1 MRLRALALFFII
13 FLSIISYHALAQIS
27 GASCPESAQYYSK
40 DSINIVTFGASTV
53 EGVNGLDFQP
63 YLTTSFLKCY
73 PGKTINVQK
82 YGVSGETTGQ
92 GLLRIDNAIANKTG
106 FITIL
111 MGAND
116 AVQIEAGR
124 LTLADTES
132 NMRLLIL
139 KSLQQK
145 LIPIICTIQNFDDR
159 KSALNR
165 RINFQIAAIN
175 TLYRK
180 LANEYGAYLA
190 DINAVI
196 RRDFT
201 LYQDPIHPNARGNR
215 LISFVLFDTVNKI
228 IAEKFLQ
235 FTVTQNYPNP
245 GRDKTFI
252 DIVMPNAEKIEFKI
266 YNLQGKLMQ
275 TVLNE
280 YLNTGKHTIQL
291 NLSAY
296 SPGVYIYRISS
307 ANGLSATKK
316 MIVMH

>member
-1 MRLRALALFFII
+1 MRFRALALYIVI
-13 FLSIISYHALAQIS
+13 FLGLFNTAAGQIT

-73 PGKTINVQK
+73 PIKTINIQK

-106 FITIL
+106 FIIIL

-116 AVQIEAGR
+116 AIHIVGGKENIAQTEA
-124 LTLADTES
+124 
-132 NMRLLIL
+132 NMRILIS
-139 KSLQQK
+139 KSLAQK
-145 LIPIICTIQNFDDR
+145 LTPIICTIQNFDDR
-159 KSALNR
+159 KNISYKKVNV
-165 RINFQIAAIN
+165 QIALIN
-175 TLYRK
+175 NLYRK
-180 LANEYGAYLA
+180 LVKEYGIYLA

-196 RRDFT
+196 RRDFS
-201 LYQDPIHPNARGNR
+201 LYQDFVHPNSRGNR

-235 FTVTQNYPNP
+235 FTVSQNYPNP
-245 GRDKTFI
+245 GKERTLI
-252 DIVMPNAEKIEFKI
+252 DIVMPSADKIEFKI
-266 YNLQGKLMQ
+266 YNLQGKVVQ

-291 NLSAY
+291 NLS
-296 SPGVYIYRISS
+296 SLNPGVYIYRISS
-307 ANGLSATKK
+307 TNGLSATKK